1 MISVSVKSNRR
12 LSKVNIKEKAMRPL
26 SYTQIA
32 LYQSHSLCYKLQ
44 YIDGLKSNDR
54 WYLSFGQSRLKQIIV
69 DEAVTEDMKI
79 RLETLKQVISSSPKL
94 LVRRFIK
101 EK

>member
-54 WYLSFGQSRLKQIIV
+54 LKLGLDTHLPQNQYLICWRKFVIQKFLAQNHLSRRIQTTK
-69 DEAVTEDMKI
+69 
-79 RLETLKQVISSSPKL
+79 
-94 LVRRFIK
+94 
-101 EK
+101 